1 MKKIK
6 QLTLAFFFLFIVSVF
21 APAVR
26 AYEQEQLADCIFSA
40 RENSALKDISESS
53 IENYCSCAL
62 DLIVDQG
69 KDIRDSGYECAIK
82 NFR

>member
-6 QLTLAFFFLFIVSVF
+6 QITLLLLLVFIVSIF

-26 AYEQEQLADCIFSA
+26 AYEQDQLADCIFSA
-40 RENSALKDISESS
+40 KENSALKGVSEVS

-82 NFR
+82 NFG